1 MFRRPSLAFPVLLLI
16 LPAALDAQA
25 TAFTVGPVRA
35 AAGATASGFLEIPAG
50 VDSATRIPITVIR
63 GAAPG
68 PVLALIAGT
77 HGLEVAPILALHR
90 VRRDLDPK
98 ALRGTVILVH
108 IANLP
113 SYLKRTVY
121 YNPWDWKN
129 LNRVYPGHPDGT
141 VTERIAHAIT
151 TEVIERA
158 DYLVDMHSGDGNE
171 NLLAYNYWNKLGLDP
186 RVDSIGREMAQAWG
200 NYGIV
205 VDTERPK
212 DPAASVYTQNTA
224 HLRGKPSIT
233 TENGFLGLP
242 DHEMIQQNYDGAFR
256 LMRYLKML
264 DGPVELTERPVW
276 FVRTQVMTSPATGVW
291 HPAVEV
297 GQAVPENGLLGHVT
311 DYFGD
316 RIAEVRAPFAG
327 VAMYVVET
335 PPISAGEPVSMVG
348 VPASDWR

>member
-1 MFRRPSLAFPVLLLI
+1 MLRRSSLAVVQLLMV
-16 LPAALDAQA
+16 PATLAAQE
-25 TAFTVGPVRA
+25 TPFRVGQVQVAPGDR
-35 AAGATASGFLEIPAG
+35 ASGFLEVPAG
-50 VDSATRIPITVIR
+50 VDSATRIPITVIH
-63 GAAPG
+63 GASAG

-90 VRRDLDPK
+90 VRRDLDPT

-129 LNRVYPGHPDGT
+129 LNRVYPGRPDGT

-151 TEVIERA
+151 TEVIARA
-158 DYLVDMHSGDGNE
+158 DYLVDLHSGDGNE
-171 NLLAYNYWNKLGLDP
+171 NLLAYNYWNRLGLDP

-205 VDTERPK
+205 VDTARPK
-212 DPAASVYTQNTA
+212 DPKASVYTQNTA
-224 HLRGKPSIT
+224 HLMGKPSIT
-233 TENGFLGLP
+233 TENGFLGIP
-242 DHEMIQQNYDGAFR
+242 DPEMIQQNYDGAFR
-256 LMRYLKML
+256 LMRYLGMV
-264 DGPVELTERPVW
+264 DGPVELTDRPVW

-297 GQAVPENGLLGHVT
+297 GQAVPEHGLLGYVT

-316 RIAEVRAPFAG
+316 RLAEVRAPFAG

-335 PPISAGEPVSMVG
+335 PPISEGEPVSMVG

>member
-1 MFRRPSLAFPVLLLI
+1 MFRHSMFALLI
-16 LPAALDAQA
+16 GMIAPHTTVVAQGEP
-25 TAFTVGPVRA
+25 FGVGPVRA
-35 AAGATASGFLEIPAG
+35 APGTRASGFLEIPAG
-50 VDSATRIPITVIR
+50 VDSATQIPITVIH
-63 GAAPG
+63 GESPG

-77 HGLEVAPILALHR
+77 HGSEIAPILALHR
-90 VRRDLDPK
+90 VRRDLDP
-98 ALRGTVILVH
+98 ATLRGTVILVH

-113 SYLKRTVY
+113 SYTKRTVY

-129 LNRVYPGHPDGT
+129 LNRVYPGRADGT

-151 TEVIERA
+151 TAVIDRA

-171 NLLAYNYWNKLGLDP
+171 NLIAYNYWNKLGLDP
-186 RVDSIGREMAQAWG
+186 TVDSVGREMAQAWG

-205 VDTERPK
+205 VDTARPR

-242 DHEMIQQNYDGAFR
+242 DPEMIQRNYDGAFR
-256 LMRYLKML
+256 LMRYLRML
-264 DGPVELTERPVW
+264 DGPVELNDRPVW
-276 FVRTQVMTSPATGVW
+276 FLRTQVMTSPATGVW

-297 GQAVPENGLLGHVT
+297 GQAVAEGGLLGYVT

-327 VAMYVVET
+327 VAMYIVET
-335 PPISAGEPVSMVG
+335 PAMSAGEPVSMVG
-348 VPASDWR
+348 VPSSDWR

>member
-1 MFRRPSLAFPVLLLI
+1 MSRSMFTMLLVALLA
-16 LPAALDAQA
+16 PALSAQRS
-25 TAFTVGPVRA
+25 AFQVGPVTA
-35 AAGATASGFLEIPAG
+35 APGTRVSGFLEIPAG
-50 VDSATRIPITVIR
+50 VDSATRIPVSVIHGGR
-63 GAAPG
+63 PG

-77 HGLEVAPILALHR
+77 HGSEVAPILALHR
-90 VRRDLDPK
+90 VRRDVDPGE
-98 ALRGTVILVH
+98 LRGTLILVH

-113 SYLKRTVY
+113 SYLKRTIY
-121 YNPWDWKN
+121 YNPWDGKN
-129 LNRVYPGHPDGT
+129 LNRVYPGKPDGT

-151 TEVIERA
+151 TEIIARA
-158 DYLVDMHSGDGNE
+158 DYLADMHSGDGNE

-186 RVDSIGREMAQAWG
+186 RADSIGREMAQAWG

-205 VDTERPK
+205 VDTERPR

-242 DHEMIQQNYDGAFR
+242 DAEMIQRNYDGAFR
-256 LMRYLKML
+256 LMRYLGML
-264 DGPVELTERPVW
+264 DGPVELNDHPVW
-276 FVRTQVMTSPATGVW
+276 FVRTQVMTSPATGAW
-291 HPAVEV
+291 HPQVEI
-297 GQAVPENGLLGHVT
+297 GQFVPDGGLLGYVT

-335 PPISAGEPVSMVG
+335 PAMSQGEPVSMVG
-348 VPASDWR
+348 VPASSWR

>member
-1 MFRRPSLAFPVLLLI
+1 MRTALVCLVLLSPPVLFAQRADFQVGSVH
-16 LPAALDAQA
+16 AAP
-25 TAFTVGPVRA
+25 GS
-35 AAGATASGFLEIPAG
+35 TASGFLEIPAG
-50 VDSATRIPITVIR
+50 VDSATRIPVSVIH
-63 GAAPG
+63 GLQAG

-77 HGLEVAPILALHR
+77 HGSEVAPILALHR
-90 VRRDLDPK
+90 VRHDVDPARLK
-98 ALRGTVILVH
+98 GTLVLVH

-113 SYLKRTVY
+113 SFTKRTIY

-129 LNRVYPGHPDGT
+129 LNRVYPGRADGT

-151 TEVIERA
+151 TEVIARA

-233 TENGFLGLP
+233 TENGFLGTP
-242 DHEMIQQNYDGAFR
+242 DPAMIQANYDGAFR

-264 DGPVELTERPVW
+264 DGPVELNDRPVW
-276 FVRTQVMTSPATGVW
+276 FIRTQVMTSPATGLW
-291 HPAVEV
+291 HPAVAV
-297 GQAVPENGLLGHVT
+297 GQAVADGGLLGWVT
-311 DYFGD
+311 DYFGE

-327 VAMYVVET
+327 VAMYIVAT
-335 PPISAGEPVSMVG
+335 PAMTQGEPVSMVG

>member
-1 MFRRPSLAFPVLLLI
+1 MFRRSSIALAIRLLT
-16 LPAALDAQA
+16 LPATVVAQA
-25 TAFTVGPVRA
+25 TPFTVGPVRA
-35 AAGATASGFLEIPAG
+35 APGSKASGFLEIPAG
-50 VDSATRIPITVIR
+50 LDSATCIPITVIR
-63 GAAPG
+63 GQRSG

-90 VRRDLDPK
+90 VRHDLDP
-98 ALRGTVILVH
+98 ATLRGTVILVH

-113 SYLKRTVY
+113 SYMKRTVY

-129 LNRVYPGHPDGT
+129 LNRVYPGRADGT

-171 NLLAYNYWNKLGLDP
+171 DLIAYNYWNKLGLEP

-205 VDTERPK
+205 VDTERPR
-212 DPAASVYTQNTA
+212 DPEASVYTQNTA

-233 TENGFLGLP
+233 TENGFLG
-242 DHEMIQQNYDGAFR
+242 R
-256 LMRYLKML
+256 
-264 DGPVELTERPVW
+264 
-276 FVRTQVMTSPATGVW
+276 
-291 HPAVEV
+291 
-297 GQAVPENGLLGHVT
+297 
-311 DYFGD
+311 
-316 RIAEVRAPFAG
+316 RAPFAG

-335 PPISAGEPVSMVG
+335 PPISQGEPVSMVG
-348 VPASDWR
+348 VPASSWR